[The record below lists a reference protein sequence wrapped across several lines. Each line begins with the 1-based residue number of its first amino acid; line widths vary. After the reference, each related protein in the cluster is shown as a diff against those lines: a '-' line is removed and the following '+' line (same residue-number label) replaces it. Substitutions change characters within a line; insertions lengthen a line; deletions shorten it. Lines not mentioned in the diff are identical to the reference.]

1 MVYAANLRE
10 SQRVIIWRLIIKEFG
25 TNIQHIYGVDI
36 ILYDMLSRLTSTS
49 VYKYNPITKKAH
61 CCSNELFI
69 TGRAENDGF

>member
-1 MVYAANLRE
+1 MVHAANLSE

-36 ILYDMLSRLTSTS
+36 ILDDMLSRLPYTS

-61 CCSNELFI
+61 C
-69 TGRAENDGF
+69 